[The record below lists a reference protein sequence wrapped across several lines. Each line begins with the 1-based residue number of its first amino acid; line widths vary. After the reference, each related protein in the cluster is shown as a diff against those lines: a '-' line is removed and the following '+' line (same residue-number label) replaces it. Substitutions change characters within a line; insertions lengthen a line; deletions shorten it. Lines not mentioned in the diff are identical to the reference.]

1 MKKRLIILFIALFLL
16 SMLFF
21 WCIERIFPLVKVH
34 SQARVRN
41 IAYSILSK
49 ATLEVMQREGNS
61 YDDLVELIRDSEGN
75 ISAISTKS
83 ENVNI
88 LKSDIIK
95 SILENVDSF
104 HKEDISIPLGNL
116 TGSILFSGRGP
127 RIKVRILKANSIKAN
142 LNTSF
147 SSVGINQTR
156 HTLIL
161 DVSFKIQV
169 SVLRKSFTVEAEDSI
184 VIADTV
190 IVGKVPDGYT
200 AINKASDDLIGDIV
214 DFKAE

>member
-1 MKKRLIILFIALFLL
+1 
-16 SMLFF
+16 MLFF